1 MSELTSDRKIFS
13 LFEITRSIQKTI
25 SERYKSSY
33 WITAEM
39 NKLNHYPQSGHCYP
53 ELVEKQ
59 DGKIIAQIRCN
70 LWKDDYQKINLTFQR
85 VINEPLKDGI
95 KILFQATIAFHPIY
109 GLSLRILNIDPSYT
123 LGDIEKEKQDTIKRL
138 REEGIF
144 NNNKK
149 LKLPIV
155 PQRIAL
161 ISVQT
166 SKGYSDALRV
176 FESANK
182 SWGYKFFYMLFPS
195 LLQGDKAI
203 HSIIQQLKNIKRVI
217 EHFDTVAIIRG
228 GGGDIGLSCYNNYEL
243 AKEIA
248 LFPIP
253 VITGIGHSTNET
265 VAEMVAFANTIT
277 PTKFA
282 EYLIQQF
289 HNFSVPVKKA
299 KENVIDK
306 TKRLIHD
313 QRIKFQTEVKLFDSI
328 IRNTLIKSENEITQQ
343 VQSLSQQSVFRL
355 KNEKENLVSLRETVN
370 KETSLRYTSEKLSLI
385 EFVMSLRKDSMACFN
400 QLSLILDS
408 TEKNIINM
416 SPKNVMKRGYSITL
430 LGDKSVSSFKQVKE
444 GELLSTLVYEGTI
457 KSVVQSSNKPSN
469 NE

>member
-1 MSELTSDRKIFS
+1 
-13 LFEITRSIQKTI
+13 
-25 SERYKSSY
+25 
-33 WITAEM
+33 
-39 NKLNHYPQSGHCYP
+39 
-53 ELVEKQ
+53 
-59 DGKIIAQIRCN
+59 
-70 LWKDDYQKINLTFQR
+70 
-85 VINEPLKDGI
+85 
-95 KILFQATIAFHPIY
+95 
-109 GLSLRILNIDPSYT
+109 
-123 LGDIEKEKQDTIKRL
+123 
-138 REEGIF
+138 
-144 NNNKK
+144 
-149 LKLPIV
+149 
-155 PQRIAL
+155 
-161 ISVQT
+161 
-166 SKGYSDALRV
+166 
-176 FESANK
+176 
-182 SWGYKFFYMLFPS
+182 
-195 LLQGDKAI
+195 
-203 HSIIQQLKNIKRVI
+203 
-217 EHFDTVAIIRG
+217 
-228 GGGDIGLSCYNNYEL
+228 
-243 AKEIA
+243 
-248 LFPIP
+248 
-253 VITGIGHSTNET
+253 GHSTNET

>member
-217 EHFDTVAIIRG
+217 ERVVLLR
-228 GGGDIGLSCYNNYEL
+228 C
-243 AKEIA
+243 
-248 LFPIP
+248 
-253 VITGIGHSTNET
+253 
-265 VAEMVAFANTIT
+265 
-277 PTKFA
+277 
-282 EYLIQQF
+282 
-289 HNFSVPVKKA
+289 
-299 KENVIDK
+299 
-306 TKRLIHD
+306 
-313 QRIKFQTEVKLFDSI
+313 QRIF
-328 IRNTLIKSENEITQQ
+328 
-343 VQSLSQQSVFRL
+343 
-355 KNEKENLVSLRETVN
+355 
-370 KETSLRYTSEKLSLI
+370 
-385 EFVMSLRKDSMACFN
+385 
-400 QLSLILDS
+400 
-408 TEKNIINM
+408 
-416 SPKNVMKRGYSITL
+416 
-430 LGDKSVSSFKQVKE
+430 
-444 GELLSTLVYEGTI
+444 
-457 KSVVQSSNKPSN
+457 
-469 NE
+469 